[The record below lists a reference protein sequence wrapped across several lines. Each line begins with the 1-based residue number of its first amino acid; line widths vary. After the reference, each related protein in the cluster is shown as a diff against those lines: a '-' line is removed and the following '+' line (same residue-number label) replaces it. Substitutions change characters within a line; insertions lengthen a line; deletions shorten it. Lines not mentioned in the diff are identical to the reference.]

1 MVPNKSLKLPLAV
14 AEVDRAAHF
23 RSDEAYLK
31 SAWASAS
38 VLQFMDEKFV
48 AGNNQI
54 SFVSGSSLGEYQS
67 QTDYFLG
74 VKDKENFFVR
84 H

>member
-1 MVPNKSLKLPLAV
+1 MMPNKSLKLPLAV

-54 SFVSGSSLGEYQS
+54 SFVSGSSLGE
-67 QTDYFLG
+67 
-74 VKDKENFFVR
+74 
-84 H
+84 